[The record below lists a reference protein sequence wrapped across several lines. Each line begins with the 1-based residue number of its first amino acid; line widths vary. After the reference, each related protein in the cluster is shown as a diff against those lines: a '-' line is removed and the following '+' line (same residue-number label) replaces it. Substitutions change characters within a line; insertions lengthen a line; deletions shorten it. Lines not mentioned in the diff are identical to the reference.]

1 MKKLNTLLL
10 VSLLSMPSCKFV
22 NTIDI
27 TLHLN
32 GGYLN
37 NQETLKLSLDEFKS
51 LEDYPSK
58 EGYVFTN
65 YYLDEYLLN
74 EFDNAKEITNDI
86 DLYASYVENIFD
98 YELVNNEYHINDI
111 YEGDYN
117 EVIVPEYLLTKR
129 VTTLNTNS
137 FANVTINTLN
147 IKHIENVKIDTFN
160 NSSIHYLKF
169 GETIKNIEYG
179 AFKEM
184 ILLKNV
190 TMDFNDYYSV
200 LNGAIL
206 EKNEGNKRTII
217 GTYGDDKTMFNE
229 SYFDTV
235 DIIGIAPYAISNIS
249 VYDESLTKKGYS
261 FYIPSTMTKVS
272 DYAFNNSKVYAYNK
286 NERKVIQ
293 LGIFMFNTLKEI
305 GDYAF
310 SNSSLTLIKYETK
323 IEDNMYVPSG
333 EGVEV
338 FGEGAFQNLDVINLI
353 IPKSL
358 KTIKKDCFKGTYP
371 TNVFYEGT
379 KEEFE
384 NIIIESGNES
394 ILNTNIAYFSKE
406 YKENCWYYDPDSLS
420 TPKLY

>member
-1 MKKLNTLLL
+1 MKKLNILLL
-10 VSLLSMPSCKFV
+10 ISLLTIPSCKSF
-22 NTIDI
+22 NKIDI

-37 NQETLKLSLDEFKS
+37 NKETLKLSLDEFKS
-51 LEDYPSK
+51 LNEYPSK
-58 EGYVFTN
+58 EGYLFTN

-74 EFDNAKEITNDI
+74 EFDFTKEITSDLN
-86 DLYASYVENIFD
+86 LYASYVDNIFD
-98 YELVNNEYHINDI
+98 YELVDNEYHINDI
-111 YEGDYN
+111 YEGNYE
-117 EVIVPEYLLTKR
+117 EVIVPEYLFTKR
-129 VTTLNTNS
+129 VTTLNSYS
-137 FANVTINTLN
+137 FSNATINTLN
-147 IKHIENVKIDTFN
+147 IKHIENVKVDTFN
-160 NSSIHYLKF
+160 NSNIHYLKF
-169 GETIKNIEYG
+169 GETIKSIEYG
-179 AFKEM
+179 AFKDM
-184 ILLKNV
+184 VLLKNV

-200 LNGAIL
+200 LNGTIL

-229 SYFDTV
+229 GYFDTV

-261 FYIPSTMTKVS
+261 FYIPSTMTEVS

-286 NERKVIQ
+286 DERKEIQ
-293 LGIFMFNTLKEI
+293 LGIYMFHTLKEI

-323 IEDNMYVPSG
+323 VEDNQYVPLG
-333 EGVEV
+333 EGIEV

-371 TNVFYEGT
+371 TNVLYEGT
-379 KEEFE
+379 EEEFE
-384 NIIIESGNES
+384 KIVIESGNES
-394 ILNTNIAYFSKE
+394 ILNTNISYFSKE
-406 YKENCWYYDPDSLS
+406 YKENCWYYDPDSVS

>member
-1 MKKLNTLLL
+1 MKKLNILLL
-10 VSLLSMPSCKFV
+10 ISLLTIPSCKSF
-22 NTIDI
+22 NKIDI

-37 NQETLKLSLDEFKS
+37 NKETLKLSLDEFKS
-51 LEDYPSK
+51 LNEYPSK
-58 EGYVFTN
+58 EGYLFTN

-74 EFDNAKEITNDI
+74 EFDFTKEITSDL
-86 DLYASYVENIFD
+86 DLYASYVDNIFD
-98 YELVNNEYHINDI
+98 YEFVNNEYHINDI
-111 YEGDYN
+111 YEGNYE
-117 EVIVPEYLLTKR
+117 EVIVPKYLFTKR
-129 VTTLNTNS
+129 VTTLNSYS
-137 FANVTINTLN
+137 FSNVTINTLN
-147 IKHIENVKIDTFN
+147 IKHIENVKVDTFN
-160 NSSIHYLKF
+160 NSNIHYLKF
-169 GETIKNIEYG
+169 GETIKSIEYG
-179 AFKEM
+179 AFKDM

-200 LNGAIL
+200 LNGTIL
-206 EKNEGNKRTII
+206 ERNEGNKRTII

-229 SYFDTV
+229 GYFDTV

-261 FYIPSTMTKVS
+261 FYIPSTMTEVS
-272 DYAFNNSKVYAYNK
+272 DYAFNNSKVYSYNK
-286 NERKVIQ
+286 DERKEIQ
-293 LGIFMFNTLKEI
+293 LGIYMFHTLKEI

-323 IEDNMYVPSG
+323 VEDNQYVPLG
-333 EGVEV
+333 EGIEV

-384 NIIIESGNES
+384 KIVIESGNES
-394 ILNTNIAYFSKE
+394 ILNTNISYFSKE
-406 YKENCWYYDPDSLS
+406 YKENCWYYDPDSVS

>member
-1 MKKLNTLLL
+1 MKKLNILLL
-10 VSLLSMPSCKFV
+10 ISLLTIPSCKSF
-22 NTIDI
+22 NKIDI

-37 NQETLKLSLDEFKS
+37 NKETLKLSLDEFKS
-51 LEDYPSK
+51 LNEYPSK
-58 EGYVFTN
+58 EGYLFTN

-74 EFDNAKEITNDI
+74 EFDFTKEITSDL
-86 DLYASYVENIFD
+86 DLYASYVDNIFD
-98 YELVNNEYHINDI
+98 YEFVNNEYHINDI
-111 YEGDYN
+111 YEGNYE
-117 EVIVPEYLLTKR
+117 EVIVPEYLFTKR
-129 VTTLNTNS
+129 VTTLNSYS
-137 FANVTINTLN
+137 FSNVTINTLN
-147 IKHIENVKIDTFN
+147 IKHIENVKVDTFN
-160 NSSIHYLKF
+160 NSNIHYLKF
-169 GETIKNIEYG
+169 GQTIKSIEYG
-179 AFKEM
+179 AFKDM
-184 ILLKNV
+184 VLLKNV

-200 LNGAIL
+200 LNGTIL
-206 EKNEGNKRTII
+206 ERNEGNKRTII

-229 SYFDTV
+229 GYFDTV

-261 FYIPSTMTKVS
+261 FYIPSTMTEVS

-286 NERKVIQ
+286 DERKEIQ
-293 LGIFMFNTLKEI
+293 LGIYMFHTLKEI

-323 IEDNMYVPSG
+323 VEDNQYVPLG
-333 EGVEV
+333 EGIEV

-379 KEEFE
+379 EEEFE
-384 NIIIESGNES
+384 KIVIESGNES
-394 ILNTNIAYFSKE
+394 ILNTNISYFSKE
-406 YKENCWYYDPDSLS
+406 YKENCWYYDPDSVS

>member
-1 MKKLNTLLL
+1 MKKLNILLL
-10 VSLLSMPSCKFV
+10 ISLLTIPSCKSF
-22 NTIDI
+22 NKIDI

-37 NQETLKLSLDEFKS
+37 NKETLKLSLDEFKS
-51 LEDYPSK
+51 LNEYPSK
-58 EGYVFTN
+58 EGYLFTN

-74 EFDNAKEITNDI
+74 EFDFTKEITSDL
-86 DLYASYVENIFD
+86 DLYASYVDNIFD
-98 YELVNNEYHINDI
+98 YELVDNEYHINDI
-111 YEGDYN
+111 YEGNYE
-117 EVIVPEYLLTKR
+117 EVIVPEYLFTKR
-129 VTTLNTNS
+129 VTTLNSYS
-137 FANVTINTLN
+137 FSNATINTLN
-147 IKHIENVKIDTFN
+147 IKHIENVKVDTFN
-160 NSSIHYLKF
+160 NSNIHYLKF
-169 GETIKNIEYG
+169 GETIKSIEYG
-179 AFKEM
+179 AFKDM
-184 ILLKNV
+184 VLLKNV

-200 LNGAIL
+200 LNGTIL

-229 SYFDTV
+229 GYFDTV
-235 DIIGIAPYAISNIS
+235 DIVGIAPYAISNIS

-261 FYIPSTMTKVS
+261 FYIPSTMTEVS

-286 NERKVIQ
+286 DERKEIQ
-293 LGIFMFNTLKEI
+293 LGIYMFHTLKEI

-323 IEDNMYVPSG
+323 VEDNQYVPLG
-333 EGVEV
+333 EGIEV
-338 FGEGAFQNLDVINLI
+338 FGEGAFQNLDVINLV

-371 TNVFYEGT
+371 TNVLYEGT

-384 NIIIESGNES
+384 KIVIESGNES
-394 ILNTNIAYFSKE
+394 ILNTNISYFSKE
-406 YKENCWYYDPDSLS
+406 YKENCWYYDPDSVS